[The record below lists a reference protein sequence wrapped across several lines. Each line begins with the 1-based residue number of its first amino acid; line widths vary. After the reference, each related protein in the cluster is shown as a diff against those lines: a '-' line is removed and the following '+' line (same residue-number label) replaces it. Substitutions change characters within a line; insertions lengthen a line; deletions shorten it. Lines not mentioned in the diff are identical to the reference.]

1 MGEFVKAETARK
13 LECGTQHLTFWQRRK
28 EPRPLLG
35 ESTLPPAGESSSINT
50 TSHEATGQEM
60 YDNDLVV
67 GNYLEFHYGPN
78 SQFPVACADRC
89 IEVMK
94 EVGQPMGKALEVGG
108 GPGRCAIELAKAF
121 GHVRSGDYSQTFVDV
136 ANRLVND
143 GELKWKV
150 LQDRTAGV
158 VVERSISA
166 KDLGVGKNIS
176 FSQVDAHD
184 LPEDHFD
191 LICGFNLI
199 DRLEQPGDFLRS
211 VKSRLNSGGVLLLT
225 SPYTWLEEFT
235 PKDNW
240 LGGFKYGDNDGPTSY
255 EGMKELLLAE
265 GFEEV
270 KQPQDVWFRI
280 DSLANGRMSQQT
292 KAHMTFWRYMST

>member
-1 MGEFVKAETARK
+1 M
-13 LECGTQHLTFWQRRK
+13 FWQRRK

-35 ESTLPPAGESSSINT
+35 ESTLPPAGESGSINR

-78 SQFPVACADRC
+78 SQFPVACVDRC
-89 IEVMK
+89 INVMK

-121 GHVRSGDYSQTFVDV
+121 GHVCSGDYSQTFVDMG
-136 ANRLVND
+136 NRLVND

-199 DRLEQPGDFLRS
+199 DRLE
-211 VKSRLNSGGVLLLT
+211 
-225 SPYTWLEEFT
+225 FT

-280 DSLANGRMSQQT
+280 DSLANGRMTQQT
-292 KAHMTFWRYMST
+292 KAHMTFWRYM